1 MYRYDEEFDLFLE
14 DIGEAKECIVC
25 NEEVISAYEH
35 KLPEQLF
42 KYWRELGW
50 CAYGDGLIWMVNP
63 AEYEEVLQSW
73 IAGTVFED
81 RDDLSV
87 IARSAFGELF
97 IWAKRKGEILATNAH
112 LSTLTYF
119 PEIDENDFDIDE
131 ENEDMQEFFGGQ
143 DKKFLDYQDDNNPD
157 DLKFKHGLFDRA
169 LEKLGPLKSDE
180 MYGFKQN
187 HYLGGKYLIENVDIY
202 KIEIYYDI
210 AKQIKDVEVVVIK

>member
-1 MYRYDEEFDLFLE
+1 MYRYDEDFDFFIE
-14 DIGEAKECIVC
+14 DIGEAKECIAC
-25 NEEVISAYEH
+25 DEEVISAYEH

-63 AEYEEVLQSW
+63 TEYEEILENWVS
-73 IAGTVFED
+73 GTVFED

-87 IARSAFGELF
+87 VARSAFGELF
-97 IWAKRKGEILATNAH
+97 IWAKGKGKLITTNVH
-112 LSTLTYF
+112 LNLIYYF
-119 PEIDENDFDIDE
+119 SEIDENDFSDE
-131 ENEDMQEFFGGQ
+131 EENKYMRYFWSGQE
-143 DKKFLDYQDDNNPD
+143 KKYLDYQDDNDPD

-169 LEKLGPLKSDE
+169 LEKLGPLKADE

>member
-1 MYRYDEEFDLFLE
+1 MYKLDKEFDYFLKKFSK
-14 DIGEAKECIVC
+14 AKECVAC
-25 NEEVISAYEH
+25 DEEVISAYEH

-42 KYWRELGW
+42 KYWRALGW

-63 AEYEEVLQSW
+63 AEYEEILENW
-73 IAGTVFED
+73 IEGTVFED

-87 IARSAFGELF
+87 IARNAFGELY
-97 IWAKRKGEILATNAH
+97 IWSKGKGEVLATNPH

-119 PEIDENDFDIDE
+119 IENDENDFTIE
-131 ENEDMQEFFGGQ
+131 ECNEDMQEFWGGQ
-143 DKKFLDYQDDNNPD
+143 DKKFLDYQDDNDPD

-187 HYLGGKYLIENVDIY
+187 HYLGGKYLIENVEKY